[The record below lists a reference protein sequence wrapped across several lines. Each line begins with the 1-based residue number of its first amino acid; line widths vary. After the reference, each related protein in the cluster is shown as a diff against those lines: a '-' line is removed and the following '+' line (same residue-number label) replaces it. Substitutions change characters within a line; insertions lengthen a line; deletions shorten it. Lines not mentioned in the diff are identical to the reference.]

1 MPTLKIKQ
9 EFPTRCIFAVN
20 RNTKQLLIAEAFRH
34 KLREPMNK
42 KIIHVLSSI
51 FPSFFAKKFYNRLL
65 HPQIKKI
72 RPNEIETLEK
82 AEKEIL
88 SILKNTIQLYKWGN
102 GKNKVLLVHGWEGH
116 AGNFSDIIEELLL
129 ADFTI
134 YAFDG
139 PGHGNSSGGKNI
151 MFEYLDTVDKII
163 TRLAIKNIVSHSFGS
178 VVTTFAL
185 SQIPNHKIDRY
196 VLLTTPHTFSNYV
209 SNISEKAGISP
220 RAIHLFLKRIEKER
234 NEKIDA
240 FDVSKYVQKINVD
253 KALILH
259 DSNDRIIPIYE
270 AKAVAKKWNAAQLV
284 EISNTGHFRMLRT
297 PVIADTIIKFIED

>member
-1 MPTLKIKQ
+1 MVINNYFYLPTLKIKQ

-116 AGNFSDIIEELLL
+116 AGNFSDIIEY
-129 ADFTI
+129 I
-134 YAFDG
+134 
-139 PGHGNSSGGKNI
+139 
-151 MFEYLDTVDKII
+151 
-163 TRLAIKNIVSHSFGS
+163 
-178 VVTTFAL
+178 
-185 SQIPNHKIDRY
+185 
-196 VLLTTPHTFSNYV
+196 
-209 SNISEKAGISP
+209 
-220 RAIHLFLKRIEKER
+220 LF
-234 NEKIDA
+234 
-240 FDVSKYVQKINVD
+240 V
-253 KALILH
+253 
-259 DSNDRIIPIYE
+259 
-270 AKAVAKKWNAAQLV
+270 
-284 EISNTGHFRMLRT
+284 M
-297 PVIADTIIKFIED
+297 